1 MVLGWKLCQW
11 GYLDKKKETLDEVT
25 HEVLVFPFF
34 ILFFSSSSRTM
45 IPTIRRKFTNKPS
58 RTFTTLFISFR
69 SSYYLLGDPNVVAS
83 IPYPQAATMIQLAQ
97 PGHGVLRLQLC
108 TSSFVTK
115 IRQRHQDIVL
125 FLLVAARSALR
136 FVVVVSAVA
145 GAPAT
150 ADAVVAAVVDD
161 NTALLISA
169 DVDDEDATS
178 SGLSWG
184 DELVGFVSS
193 KLLYCN
199 VCRRLLLARVI
210 EEVES
215 RELAG
220 RRRSVSEVVRGTV
233 VVVCA
238 SLPDAAGAVIDA
250 GSSVMLMLAR
260 LCDPEISFA
269 IAAEDALCAG
279 GGSLTESA
287 LTVSAS
293 PSVMCLDGSP
303 LDCRSRRGL
312 VGSVCFALCG
322 VGLERSFLESMT
334 VRTCITFSDVVVV
347 FFDAPVCWTP
357 SFATPTASTSVSLG
371 RLNLLTR
378 LGSA

>member
-1 MVLGWKLCQW
+1 
-11 GYLDKKKETLDEVT
+11 
-25 HEVLVFPFF
+25 
-34 ILFFSSSSRTM
+34 
-45 IPTIRRKFTNKPS
+45 
-58 RTFTTLFISFR
+58 
-69 SSYYLLGDPNVVAS
+69 
-83 IPYPQAATMIQLAQ
+83 MIQLAQ
-97 PGHGVLRLQLC
+97 PGHGVYRLQVGA
-108 TSSFVTK
+108 SSLVTK

-145 GAPAT
+145 AAPAPVN
-150 ADAVVAAVVDD
+150 DGIAAVVDD
-161 NTALLISA
+161 NIALLISA
-169 DVDDEDATS
+169 DVDDEDAAS
-178 SGLSWG
+178 SGLSCG

-199 VCRRLLLARVI
+199 VCRRLLLARVVN
-210 EEVES
+210 EVES

-220 RRRSVSEVVRGTV
+220 RRRSASEVARGTV

-238 SLPDAAGAVIDA
+238 SPPDAAVAVTDA

-260 LCDPEISFA
+260 LCDPEISFV

-279 GGSLTESA
+279 GGSSTESA

-322 VGLERSFLESMT
+322 VGLEGSFLESMT
-334 VRTCITFSDVVVV
+334 VRTCITFSDVVV
-347 FFDAPVCWTP
+347 FFDAPICWTP